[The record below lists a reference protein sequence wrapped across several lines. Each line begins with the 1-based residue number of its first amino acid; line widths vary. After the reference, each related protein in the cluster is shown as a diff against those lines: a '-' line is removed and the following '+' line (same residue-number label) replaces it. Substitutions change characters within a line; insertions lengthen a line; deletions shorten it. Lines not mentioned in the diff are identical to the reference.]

1 MAKIACRM
9 AALDLDGT
17 LLNSDHV
24 VTQRN
29 CEALRQLSKEG
40 VLVVL
45 VSGRMHQSILP
56 ISDQIGLEN
65 PIISYNGGMVKHA
78 KTGEVF
84 HHTPIAAT
92 TAMELV
98 DYCDERNI
106 HLNFCLDDQ
115 LYIRMENAWSELYES
130 RTGVRA
136 IAVGNL
142 RKLAGGEPT
151 KMQVL
156 DTPENVEGLI
166 LDFQRDFGDR
176 LYITRTQIEYIEFM
190 NPQVSK
196 GPALKALAA
205 RVGVP
210 MRLVV
215 AFGDSYNDMSMMD
228 AVGFSIAMGNA
239 IDELKDSA
247 HYITESNDNDG
258 VAQAVE
264 RLLLGGGAAFHGF
277 DGDTRG

>member
-1 MAKIACRM
+1 MAKIPCRM

-136 IAVGNL
+136 TAVGNL

>member
-1 MAKIACRM
+1 MAKIPCRM

-106 HLNFCLDDQ
+106 HLNFCLDDL
-115 LYIRMENAWSELYES
+115 LYMRIENAWSELYES

-136 IAVGNL
+136 TAVGNL

-277 DGDTRG
+277 DGYARG

>member
-1 MAKIACRM
+1 MAKIPCRM

-106 HLNFCLDDQ
+106 HLNFCLDDL

-136 IAVGNL
+136 TAVGNL
-142 RKLAGGEPT
+142 RKLGWRGTDEDAGTRHARECRRLNPLT
-151 KMQVL
+151 FK
-156 DTPENVEGLI
+156 EI
-166 LDFQRDFGDR
+166 LGDR
-176 LYITRTQIEYIEFM
+176 FIYY
-190 NPQVSK
+190 P
-196 GPALKALAA
+196 
-205 RVGVP
+205 
-210 MRLVV
+210 
-215 AFGDSYNDMSMMD
+215 
-228 AVGFSIAMGNA
+228 NA
-239 IDELKDSA
+239 D
-247 HYITESNDNDG
+247 
-258 VAQAVE
+258 
-264 RLLLGGGAAFHGF
+264 
-277 DGDTRG
+277 

>member
-1 MAKIACRM
+1 MAKIPCRM

-24 VTQRN
+24 VTRRN
-29 CEALRQLSKEG
+29 CEALRKLSKEG

-56 ISDQIGLEN
+56 ISNQIGLEN

-98 DYCDERNI
+98 DYCDQRDI

-115 LYIRMENAWSELYES
+115 LYIRTENAWSELYES
-130 RTGVRA
+130 RTGVHA
-136 IAVGNL
+136 TAVGDL
-142 RKLAGGEPT
+142 RKLTEGEPT
-151 KMQVL
+151 KMQAL
-156 DTPENVEGLI
+156 DTPENVESLLI
-166 LDFQRDFGDR
+166 DFQRDFGDR

-190 NPQVSK
+190 NPEVSK
-196 GPALKALAA
+196 GPALEALASHA
-205 RVGVP
+205 GVP

-215 AFGDSYNDMSMMD
+215 AFGDGDNDKSMM
-228 AVGFSIAMGNA
+228 AAAGFSVAMGNS
-239 IDELKDSA
+239 IDELRECAD
-247 HYITESNDNDG
+247 YITESNDNDG

>member
-1 MAKIACRM
+1 MTKIPCRM

-17 LLNSDHV
+17 LLNSDHI
-24 VTQRN
+24 VTDKN
-29 CEALRQLSKEG
+29 CTALRELSKEG
-40 VLVVL
+40 VVVVL

-65 PIISYNGGMVKHA
+65 PIISYNGGLVKHA

-92 TAMELV
+92 TAMDLV
-98 DYCDERNI
+98 DYCDERGL

-115 LYIRMENAWSELYES
+115 LYIRMENPWSELYMN

-136 IAVGNL
+136 TAVGDL
-142 RKLAGGEPT
+142 KKLTGGEPT

-156 DTPENVEGLI
+156 DTPENVTRLLI
-166 LDFQRDFGDR
+166 EFQKDFGDR

-190 NPQVSK
+190 NPKVSK

-205 RVGVP
+205 KAGIS
-210 MRLVV
+210 MDLVV
-215 AFGDSYNDMSMMD
+215 AFGDGYNDESMMD
-228 AVGFSIAMGNA
+228 AAGYSIAMGNA
-239 IDELKDSA
+239 VEELKESA
-247 HYITESNDNDG
+247 DFIAESNDVDG

-264 RLLLGGGAAFHGF
+264 RLLLGGRTTFHGF
-277 DGDTRG
+277 DGDARG